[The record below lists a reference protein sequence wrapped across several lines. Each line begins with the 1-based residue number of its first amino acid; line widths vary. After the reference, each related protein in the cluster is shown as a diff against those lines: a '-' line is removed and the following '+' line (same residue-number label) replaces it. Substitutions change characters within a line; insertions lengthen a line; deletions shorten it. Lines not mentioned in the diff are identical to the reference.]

1 MLAKSGW
8 IRIRRL
14 GDLMGKLM
22 LLAAMAAL
30 VAGCTTSIDEMSY
43 SQRQKYVASM
53 VEKCQKE
60 GVPDA
65 EMNACVQQE
74 VSADQSRRMKQKQVG
89 AAIAGA
95 SQAYGQSMQAN
106 RTVNCTSTGYGN
118 TVRTTCY

>member
-1 MLAKSGW
+1 
-8 IRIRRL
+8 L
-14 GDLMGKLM
+14 GCLMKKTM

-30 VAGCTTSIDEMSY
+30 LAGCTTSIDEMSY
-43 SQRQKYVASM
+43 PQRQKYVAGM
-53 VEKCQKE
+53 VDKCRKE

-74 VSADQSRRMKQKQVG
+74 VTADQSRRMRQKQVG

-95 SQAYGQSMQAN
+95 SQSYGRYLQAN
-106 RTVNCTSTGYGN
+106 RPVNCTSTGYGN